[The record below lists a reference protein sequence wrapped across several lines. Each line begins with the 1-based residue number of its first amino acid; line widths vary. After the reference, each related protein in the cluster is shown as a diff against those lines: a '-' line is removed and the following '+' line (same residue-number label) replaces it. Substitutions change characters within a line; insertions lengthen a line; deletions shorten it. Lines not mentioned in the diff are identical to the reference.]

1 MFDCLMRT
9 QKNKHMHSHV
19 VYSMQNKV
27 EARERDCKPKPIVRL
42 IDVGCEKACNR
53 ATLGRANLHL
63 DASVCLLDVWWK
75 KICNRAAIV
84 TFSRLSLDSRCCV
97 KVHIQWMSDWWRYA
111 LNILA
116 CMYVYMC
123 VCIHMYIYNHTWMSM
138 WINTDL
144 VANIQVHTH
153 MSDMAPRNENSH
165 YDCKIDNKTHL
176 VMKI

>member
-42 IDVGCEKACNR
+42 IDVWCEKACNR

-75 KICNRAAIV
+75 NLQQSSNIDIFMAKSGLKMLCKSTHTGIGRLIW
-84 TFSRLSLDSRCCV
+84 TYSRI
-97 KVHIQWMSDWWRYA
+97 H
-111 LNILA
+111 A
-116 CMYVYMC
+116 CMYMYMC
-123 VCIHMYIYNHTWMSM
+123 MYTYVHVQPYMDVDVNKYRFGCQHTSS
-138 WINTDL
+138 
-144 VANIQVHTH
+144 HTH
-153 MSDMAPRNENSH
+153 EWYGSS
-165 YDCKIDNKTHL
+165 
-176 VMKI
+176 